1 MRGGRFV
8 GDDIGK
14 GFHARYDPQSA
25 GPTGDMLSR
34 DSLGDTRGFMLLE
47 VLVAFVIA
55 ILALGV
61 MIGAAAGGLQASR
74 TAARYAEATVRAQ
87 SRLTEAINAGM
98 LLPGQWE
105 GARRRGL
112 SLACAGHA
120 GRGRRAIDGTRSTA
134 DAVHVTVWISWREG
148 RRTRDVRLDT
158 EHIGPSM
165 QAR

>member
-14 GFHARYDPQSA
+14 GFHARSDPQSA
-25 GPTGDMLSR
+25 GAKGDMLSR

-105 GARRRGL
+105 GPDG
-112 SLACAGHA
+112 AGYLWRVRVMPA
-120 GRGRRAIDGTRSTA
+120 TA
-134 DAVHVTVWISWREG
+134 TAPSMGPGQPLMLYDVTVWISWREG